1 MVKSKNYT
9 YRNKIKTSISDPYQN
24 SSSNLTWT
32 YLFISFD
39 LVNSTYFKSK
49 VNSWSNIFLTFFKI
63 TERKVREKFERIEV
77 WKRIGDEIN
86 GSIIGLDG
94 YKLKITGGSDKCG
107 FPMRHDIHG
116 SMKMRVLLSKKPGYK
131 PTDKGIRRRKSVRGN
146 TISSDIVQVNTK
158 VVEAGEKPI
167 AEILGQE

>member
-1 MVKSKNYT
+1 MAK
-9 YRNKIKTSISDPYQN
+9 
-24 SSSNLTWT
+24 
-32 YLFISFD
+32 
-39 LVNSTYFKSK
+39 
-49 VNSWSNIFLTFFKI
+49 FKI
-63 TERKVREKFERIEV
+63 VVSDKDGKSYQLEV
-77 WKRIGDEIN
+77 ETTALIGKRIGDEIN

-131 PTDKGIRRRKSVRGN
+131 PADKGIRRRKSIRGN

-158 VVEAGEKPI
+158 IIEAGEKPI